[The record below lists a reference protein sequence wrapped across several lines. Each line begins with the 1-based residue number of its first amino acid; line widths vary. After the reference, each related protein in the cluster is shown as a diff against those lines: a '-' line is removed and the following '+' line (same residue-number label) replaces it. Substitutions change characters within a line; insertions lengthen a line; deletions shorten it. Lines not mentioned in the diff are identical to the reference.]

1 MFIFYGIKHLVF
13 RSHVGIGSAG
23 GVTPLKAG
31 LGPVLL
37 DSFRKHWELGSERTF
52 SDGWYRLPPE

>member
-1 MFIFYGIKHLVF
+1 M
-13 RSHVGIGSAG
+13 GIGSAG